1 MREVLIEAS
10 WKKKLAREFSA
21 EYMASLS
28 LFLRNEKAA
37 GKLIYPASGDIFAA
51 FKLTPFDRVK
61 VVILGQDPYHGPNQA
76 HGRYSIRTQ
85 QQQIA
90 WPTHCTHELQVLR
103 GTPTGEGNVPQSDL
117 CVLKWIIRGGWNK

>member
-10 WKKKLAREFSA
+10 WKKKLAKEFSA
-21 EYMASLS
+21 EYMAGLS

-37 GKLIYPASGDIFAA
+37 GKLIYPASVDIFTA

-76 HGRYSIRTQ
+76 HGLSFSVRCGIARLRHCKTSI
-85 QQQIA
+85 
-90 WPTHCTHELQVLR
+90 
-103 GTPTGEGNVPQSDL
+103 
-117 CVLKWIIRGGWNK
+117 KK